1 MEMPAGGSWLLALV
15 GLLALTH
22 GGPAAA
28 EPPLRAARLA
38 YVNGT
43 VSFSPAGQPD
53 WVQAVAN
60 RPLTSG
66 DRLWT
71 DPGARAELQVGGAAL
86 RLGAATSVTLLN
98 LDDRIAQL
106 QLSQG
111 TLKLRVRRLG
121 SNQVFEVDTPNL
133 AFTMRRAGDYRID
146 VDANGDATA
155 VTVRSGQGE
164 VYGAGA
170 SYTVTPKVGYR
181 FYGTGLS
188 DYDRITGVGDDA
200 FDRWA
205 RTRDRRYDNSA
216 SARYV
221 SSDVVGYQD
230 LDASGAWRVEP
241 EYGNV
246 WTPARVATGWT
257 PYRDGHWAWIDPW
270 GWTWVDDA
278 PWGYA
283 VSHYGRWANIRGRWS
298 WVPGPPRERA
308 VYAPALVAFVGG
320 NNDHS
325 VASSVGGA
333 IAAAVGWFPLA
344 PREVFQPAYPVSRG
358 YFNNINRSNAVIAPA
373 AITNIY
379 NSTTI
384 NNTTIVNN
392 TTNVTKVVYVN
403 QRVTG
408 AVVAVPAQV
417 FVRSRPVAGAAL
429 QLSTDAVASAPVA
442 HVAAVAPLRESVHG
456 GARDATARPPSR
468 ERGIV
473 ARTAPPPPPLDFAAQ
488 QQQLA
493 ATPGR
498 PIGEAERKRMKPVVP
513 VMPSPALSVVTTAQ
527 APAPSAPP
535 PVTAPAGKSPEA
547 RKAEATRNEP
557 GQADSRRGETDKAG
571 DTRAEASKVEA
582 AKAESLK
589 AEGLKAD
596 AAKAAMGKAET
607 TKAEAAKVEATK
619 TEAIKAEAARAE
631 AARVASVKA
640 EASKAEASKT
650 EAAKAEAAKVEAA
663 RLETARAEA
672 ARVANAKAE
681 ASRVEAARAEA
692 AKADAARQDAAK
704 AAAGRVAAA
713 KGEADRAEAAKAA
726 KAEATKAEAAR
737 AEAARV
743 SSNKAEASKAEA
755 AKLEAARIEAAR
767 AEAARVANVKAE
779 ASMVEAAR
787 SEAAKVDAARQN
799 AAKAAA
805 GRAAAAKAEA
815 DRAEAAKAE
824 SARIE
829 AVKADAAR
837 VAAVNAEAAR
847 VSAMKAEASRAEAAK
862 AGARRAEAA
871 RSAAAK
877 EDVSKED
884 AARGDATSSEA
895 PRVNAPRGDA
905 AKSQDERRRGEEE
918 ARRR

>member
-1 MEMPAGGSWLLALV
+1 MDKSACRSWLLALV

-164 VYGAGA
+164 VYGEGA

-200 FDRWA
+200 FDRWT

-257 PYRDGHWAWIDPW
+257 PYRDGRWAWIDPW

-320 NNDHS
+320 NNNHS
-325 VASSVGGA
+325 VASAVGGA

-392 TTNVTKVVYVN
+392 TTTNVTKVVYVN
-403 QRVTG
+403 QQVTG

-442 HVAAVAPLRESVHG
+442 HVAAVAPVRESVHG

-473 ARTAPPPPPLDFAAQ
+473 ARTAPPPPPLAFAAQ

-513 VMPSPALSVVTTAQ
+513 VTPAPALSVVTTAQ

-547 RKAEATRNEP
+547 RKVEATRNEA
-557 GQADSRRGETDKAG
+557 GKAESRRGEADKSAG
-571 DTRAEASKVEA
+571 TGAEASKVEAAKVEAAKAEA

-607 TKAEAAKVEATK
+607 TKAELA
-619 TEAIKAEAARAE
+619 KAEA
-631 AARVASVKA
+631 
-640 EASKAEASKT
+640 T
-650 EAAKAEAAKVEAA
+650 KAEAAKLEAA
-663 RLETARAEA
+663 RVEAARAEA

-681 ASRVEAARAEA
+681 ASRVEAARTEA

-704 AAAGRVAAA
+704 AAAARAAAA
-713 KGEADRAEAAKAA
+713 KGEADRAEAARAA
-726 KAEATKAEAAR
+726 KAEASKGEAAR

-743 SSNKAEASKAEA
+743 ASSKVEASKAEA

-767 AEAARVANVKAE
+767 AEAARVANAKAE

-787 SEAAKVDAARQN
+787 GEAAKADAARQN

-805 GRAAAAKAEA
+805 ARAAAAKGEA
-815 DRAEAAKAE
+815 DRAEAAKAQ

-829 AVKADAAR
+829 AAKADAAR
-837 VAAVNAEAAR
+837 VAAANAEAAR
-847 VSAMKAEASRAEAAK
+847 VGAAKAEASRAETVNAARGADANAPAAK
-862 AGARRAEAA
+862 AAAAIDDARKAA
-871 RSAAAK
+871 AGKAAAAK
-877 EDVSKED
+877 EDASKEE
-884 AARGDATSSEA
+884 AARGEATRGEATRGEA

-905 AKSQDERRRGEEE
+905 PKSQDERPRGEEE
-918 ARRR
+918 PRRR